1 MASSGYID
9 SGTPGTQY
17 GIHGAIWRVYWS
29 AEPTDEAGVTKVK
42 WDAYTTGR
50 SSSPTRAYARLN
62 LYVYNHAGG
71 TIVEGSGALL
81 GSYSSGDYNT
91 VDYTHVWRMG
101 GSFNVK
107 HSTDGSGGFSMLL
120 DANIAGHDTDGSGVG
135 VLDANVP
142 YYYVYIDNECGFAK
156 AIPYIHNGTEWKV
169 ATAYIDTGTE
179 WKVCS

>member
-9 SGTPGTQY
+9 SGTPGSQY

-29 AEPTDEAGVTKVK
+29 AEPTDEPGVTKVK

-50 SSSPTRAYARLN
+50 SSSPTAAYARLN

-91 VDYTHVWRMG
+91 VAYTGVWRMG
-101 GSFNVK
+101 GSFHVK

-120 DANIAGHDTDGSGVG
+120 DANIYGIDTDSSGVG
-135 VLDANVP
+135 VLDVNVP
-142 YYYVYIDNECGFAK
+142 YYYVYIDTGSEQKK
-156 AIPYIHNGTEWKV
+156 AVAYIDDGTELKATRAYMDNGTEFK
-169 ATAYIDTGTE
+169 TCT
-179 WKVCS
+179 